1 MAINVLLVDDHV
13 VVRSALALLLKQS
26 GLVKVVG
33 EAGNGTEAIAK
44 CAELSPQVVVM
55 DINMPEISGIDAIKQ
70 ILADKPETKILA
82 LSAFSDRGHV
92 LGALRAG
99 ASGYV
104 VKDCAT
110 NELLDAIKSVA
121 AGERYVSPSLSHS
134 VIYDSLS
141 NTGRGDR
148 DRLTAREREVL
159 QLLAEG
165 KAMKQVGQVL
175 HISTKT
181 VETHRRAVMEKL
193 QLFSTAEL
201 TKHAVRE
208 GLTTLD

>member
-1 MAINVLLVDDHV
+1 MITVLLVDDHL
-13 VVRSALALLLKQS
+13 VVRSGLALLLKQS
-26 GLVKVVG
+26 GTVKVVG
-33 EAGNGTEAIAK
+33 EAGTGTEAVAK
-44 CAELSPQVVVM
+44 ATALSPQVVVM
-55 DINMPEISGIDAIKQ
+55 DINMPELGGIDATKQ
-70 ILADKPETKILA
+70 ILTELPKTRVLA
-82 LSAFSDRGHV
+82 LSALADRGHV

-99 ASGYV
+99 AAGYV
-104 VKDCAT
+104 VKHCAAT
-110 NELLDAIKSVA
+110 ELIQAIETVA
-121 AGERYVSPSLSHS
+121 SGERYVSPSLSHS

-141 NTGRGDR
+141 MGARGDR

-165 KAMKQVGQVL
+165 KAMKQVGQAL

>member
-1 MAINVLLVDDHV
+1 MPISVLLVDDHV
-13 VVRSALALLLKQS
+13 VIRSALALLLQQS
-26 GLVKVVG
+26 GGIKVVG
-33 EAGNGTEAIAK
+33 EAGTGTEAVSKAL
-44 CAELSPQVVVM
+44 ELAPQVVIM
-55 DINMPEISGIDAIKQ
+55 DINLPELGGIDATRQ
-70 ILADKPETKILA
+70 IIAERPETRVLA
-82 LSAFSDRGHV
+82 LSAFADRGHV

-99 ASGYV
+99 ATGYV
-104 VKDCAT
+104 IKDCAVH
-110 NELLDAIKSVA
+110 ELLAAIHAVA
-121 AGERYVSPSLSHS
+121 AGERYVSQSLSHS
-134 VIYDSLS
+134 VIYDSLG
-141 NTGRGDR
+141 TTTRGDR

>member
-1 MAINVLLVDDHV
+1 MSISVLLVDDHV
-13 VVRSALALLLKQS
+13 VVRNALALLLKQS
-26 GLVKVVG
+26 GLVKVIG
-33 EAGNGTEAIAK
+33 EAGSGTEAVAM
-44 CAELSPQVVVM
+44 CATHSPQVVVM
-55 DINMPEISGIDAIKQ
+55 DINMPELGGIDAIRQ
-70 ILADKPETKILA
+70 IITAQPETRMLA

-104 VKDCAT
+104 VKDCAS
-110 NELLDAIKSVA
+110 NELIDAIKAVA

-141 NTGRGDR
+141 SGGRGDR

-159 QLLAEG
+159 QLLSEG

>member
-1 MAINVLLVDDHV
+1 MSLTVLLADDHT
-13 VVRSALALLLKQS
+13 VVRTGLALLLKSS
-26 GLVKVVG
+26 GIKVVG
-33 EAGNGTEAIAK
+33 EASNGREAIELAAK
-44 CAELSPQVVVM
+44 LDPNVIVM
-55 DINMPEISGIDAIKQ
+55 DIGMPEVSGIDAIRQ
-70 ILADKPETKILA
+70 ILSSQPGARILA

-99 ASGYV
+99 AAGYM
-104 VKDCAT
+104 VKDCAAD
-110 NELLDAIKSVA
+110 ELCDAIKQVA

-134 VIYDSLS
+134 VIYDCISG
-141 NTGRGDR
+141 GRTNEK

-165 KAMKQVGQVL
+165 KAMKQVGQIL